1 MKRLLLLLIFALA
14 MVSAGAQSVKKGD
27 ANGDKIVDANDVT
40 EVSNAMAGNPSDKFI
55 KDNADAN
62 SDTNVDVADIVMIV
76 GMILNGDTNSSVRRL
91 VISKKDGTV
100 VTIDLADKPKVTYS
114 GNDLVLTTSKTTLQL
129 PVYLLQ
135 KISFDD
141 GLSELSNH

>member
-1 MKRLLLLLIFALA
+1 MKRLLLSLILALA
-14 MVSAGAQSVKKGD
+14 MVSAGAQNIKKGD

-40 EVSNAMAGNPSDKFI
+40 EVSNAMMGNPSDKYI

-62 SDTNVDVADIVMIV
+62 SDRDVNIADIVMIV

-91 VISKKDGTV
+91 VILKKDGAV

-114 GNDLVLTTSKTTLQL
+114 GNELVLTTTKTTMQL

-135 KISFDD
+135 KISF
-141 GLSELSNH
+141 E

>member
-1 MKRLLLLLIFALA
+1 MKRRLLLLIFALA

-91 VISKKDGTV
+91 VLLKKDGNV
-100 VTIDLADKPKVTYS
+100 LKFDIADKPKVTYS
-114 GNDLVLTTSKTTLQL
+114 GNDLVLTTTKTTVQL

-135 KISFDD
+135 KISFEESS
-141 GLSELSNH
+141 SE

>member
-62 SDTNVDVADIVMIV
+62 SDAKVNAADVVTIIN
-76 GMILNGDTNSSVRRL
+76 MILNNNLRL
-91 VISKKDGTV
+91 VLLKKDGTV
-100 VTIDLADKPKVTYS
+100 LKFDIADKPKVSYS
-114 GNDLVLTTSKTTLQL
+114 GNDLVLTTTKTTVQL

-135 KISFDD
+135 KISFEISS
-141 GLSELSNH
+141 SE

>member
-40 EVSNAMAGNPSDKFI
+40 EVSNAMAGNPSNKYI

-76 GMILNGDTNSSVRRL
+76 GIILDSNSSIRRL

-141 GLSELSNH
+141 GLSE